1 MFKKSLQSLFRIL
14 HPACVLVLVGSL
26 RFTLTGY
33 KIVAKAFRNYQLFR
47 VTQNS
52 RDLCSASEQINPR
65 SKLFGSALISRAC
78 FSRARL

>member
-1 MFKKSLQSLFRIL
+1 MFKKSLQSLFCIL

-65 SKLFGSALISRAC
+65 SKLLGSALISRAC